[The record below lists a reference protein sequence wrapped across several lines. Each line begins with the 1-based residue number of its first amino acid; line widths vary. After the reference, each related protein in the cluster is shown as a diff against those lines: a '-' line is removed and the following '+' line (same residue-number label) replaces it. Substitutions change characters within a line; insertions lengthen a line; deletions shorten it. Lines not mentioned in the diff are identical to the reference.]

1 MIEGLL
7 SSTEL
12 TRIRLT
18 TEPLSCVVAYQCS
31 NMLSQ
36 DTNWVTRDGSLNS
49 DNLIV
54 NSEIVTDVQVKITDV
69 QDFDLVISCERYS
82 LETVL

>member
-18 TEPLSCVVAYQCS
+18 TEPLSCVVAS
-31 NMLSQ
+31 GTEHTSE
-36 DTNWVTRDGSLNS
+36 DTNWVTSDSSLDS

-54 NSEIVTDVQVKITDV
+54 NSQVITDVNVKVADV
-69 QDFDLVISCERYS
+69 QDFDLIISGRRYS
-82 LETVL
+82 RQSV